1 MRRPLTATQ
10 AERLKPEGW
19 KENRLF
25 LAKCYVGLGEYGAAV
40 GWLDRAD
47 AIPMAMPDVR
57 EGVKVSG
64 WGEGTRSPPPMS
76 DMREGLNRAAWVE
89 GTAARAC

>member
-1 MRRPLTATQ
+1 MFTICLHTAALYVVFTQ

-25 LAKCYVGLGEYGAAV
+25 LAKCYIGQWIIIWKGFNKFTSKGLGDYATAV
-40 GWLDRAD
+40 AWLDRAD

-57 EGVKVSG
+57 EGVKVK
-64 WGEGTRSPPPMS
+64 
-76 DMREGLNRAAWVE
+76 LALYVA
-89 GTAARAC
+89 